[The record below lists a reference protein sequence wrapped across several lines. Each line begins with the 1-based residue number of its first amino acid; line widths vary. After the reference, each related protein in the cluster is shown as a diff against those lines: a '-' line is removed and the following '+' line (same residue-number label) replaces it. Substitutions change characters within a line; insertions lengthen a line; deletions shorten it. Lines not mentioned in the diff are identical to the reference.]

1 MTFFKTLLAVKP
13 LQKQCLAPRQ
23 VTPIPKPLL
32 PTTLIKRILSLPAS
46 ISLEA
51 LAKTGTSD
59 TFEYREER
67 GLLML
72 AEMTTKGSLATGAY
86 TQTCIESAR
95 KHKDFVVGFVA
106 NKPLNG
112 FETVSSPSDDED
124 FLVFTTGINRAA
136 NGDPLGQ
143 QYRTPKKA
151 IAGGS
156 DFIISGRGIYA
167 TDDPVETVAVAESPS
182 SLLPA
187 MKMLTRRLLL
197 QSFPPNTVRA
207 FSSSPSH
214 HRVPSLA
221 DIQPNNAPTFDA
233 RQKEF
238 RDKVKE
244 AYHARE
250 KQDSQSVTAP
260 SSSTSSAS
268 APGGAGRDGR
278 PSSESSSASSSPASY
293 AQASGNGS
301 VMQALGSLATHTSE
315 AARESTSEQES
326 STRKGALSSLI
337 YGTREGQQMDQEI
350 EKSFS
355 QVLAR
360 GKYVHSIVFHSVK
373 PKKVDEYVNLVGEW
387 YPKMAKLEANHVN
400 LVGSWRT
407 EVGDCDTF
415 VHIWEYQR
423 YQGYHASLHSIASHP
438 DFPAFDRKLKTLI
451 THKQSSVM
459 QEFSFWPTTP
469 PRQLGGLFELR
480 SYTLHPGNLLEWE
493 THWRKGLKARREV
506 MEGVG
511 AWFVQIGDLN
521 TVHHLWQFANLE
533 ERKARR
539 EMSWGVEGW
548 GETVHKTVP
557 LIQTMKSRVLVP
569 MPWSPVA

>member
-1 MTFFKTLLAVKP
+1 
-13 LQKQCLAPRQ
+13 
-23 VTPIPKPLL
+23 
-32 PTTLIKRILSLPAS
+32 
-46 ISLEA
+46 
-51 LAKTGTSD
+51 
-59 TFEYREER
+59 
-67 GLLML
+67 ML
-72 AEMTTKGSLATGAY
+72 A
-86 TQTCIESAR
+86 
-95 KHKDFVVGFVA
+95 
-106 NKPLNG
+106 
-112 FETVSSPSDDED
+112 
-124 FLVFTTGINRAA
+124 
-136 NGDPLGQ
+136 
-143 QYRTPKKA
+143 
-151 IAGGS
+151 
-156 DFIISGRGIYA
+156 
-167 TDDPVETVAVAESPS
+167 
-182 SLLPA
+182 
-187 MKMLTRRLLL
+187 RRLLL
-197 QSFPPNTVRA
+197 RTSPSTAVRA
-207 FSSSPSH
+207 LSTTSSYQ
-214 HRVPSLA
+214 RAPSLA
-221 DIQPNNAPTFDA
+221 DIEPNGAPTFDA
-233 RQKEF
+233 RQKQF
-238 RDKVKE
+238 REGMKE
-244 AYHARE
+244 AQKAKE
-250 KQDSQSVTAP
+250 QQDSQSVNA
-260 SSSTSSAS
+260 SSSSSSSSALP
-268 APGGAGRDGR
+268 AGRVGGGGAPTAQDASNAGS
-278 PSSESSSASSSPASY
+278 PSSASSGSSSSSSY
-293 AQASGNGS
+293 MQEAGNGH

-315 AARESTSEQES
+315 AAREAAQQQETSK
-326 STRKGALSSLI
+326 RKGALSSLI
-337 YGTREGQQMDQEI
+337 YGTHEGQQMDQEI

-373 PKKVDEYVNLVGEW
+373 PDKVDEYVDLVGSW
-387 YPKMAKLEANHVN
+387 YPKMAKIEDNHVH

-423 YQGYHASLHSIASHP
+423 YHGYHASLHSIASHP

-451 THKQSSVM
+451 THKQTSLM

-548 GETVHKTVP
+548 GDTVHKTVP
-557 LIQTMKSRVLVP
+557 LIQTMKSRILVP